1 MLHPPTKYM
10 MAVPAESS
18 NAIRTQIYLLRED
31 ALPPAVA
38 DGVGLSYRAGK
49 ESARWM
55 TLVAKHLGGDIIV
68 QIVSL
73 SLSSTMPT
81 GMINRVSCRMRS
93 SIVIKGQRRS
103 SPSRKKSKL
112 KLPTSRLRSFPNGKA
127 PFLSSNSHSLLISL
141 YPT

>member
-18 NAIRTQIYLLRED
+18 NAVRTQIYLLRED
-31 ALPPAVA
+31 APPAAA

-93 SIVIKGQRRS
+93 FIVIRSQCRS
-103 SPSRKKSKL
+103 SPLKKTSML
-112 KLPTSRLRSFPNGKA
+112 KLPTSWLRSFPNGKA
-127 PFLSSNSHSLLISL
+127 PYLSSKTHSLLIYL